1 MSNDY
6 ESFFQ
11 PNNDYLNFN
20 NISREESKISFD
32 FCLKNESNNDISN
45 KKTEYI
51 TNFNEETNSKKDI
64 NKYEI
69 NDDLISLSNFN
80 YDKLLI
86 INEDS
91 NNNSDNNNII
101 QLNENNNNLLLPN
114 NENNNNLLLSDNENN
129 NKKNNNNTFKIT
141 SQDKEE
147 RLDYLIKKLKT
158 LVSDFL
164 HVKLNKIK
172 KFKFYKMDSKK
183 FTSVTSY
190 KKNKIWL
197 DKPIS
202 ELLLEFNE
210 KNEKIINK
218 LIESKHEKYNE
229 IKKILNST
237 YEDFI
242 FNNYQ
247 ELNKDFQKFFNK
259 NYKNSIMLRDYN
271 SIQSIIKKIKN
282 KI

>member
-1 MSNDY
+1 MSKEY

-11 PNNDYLNFN
+11 SNDEFLNFN

-32 FCLKNESNNDISN
+32 FCLKNELNNDISN

-51 TNFNEETNSKKDI
+51 TNIKEETNSKNDI

-69 NDDLISLSNFN
+69 NDDLISYSNYYN
-80 YDKLLI
+80 DKILI

-91 NNNSDNNNII
+91 NNNSDNNII
-101 QLNENNNNLLLPN
+101 QLNENNNNLLLSK
-114 NENNNNLLLSDNENN
+114 NENNNNLLLSNNENN

-141 SQDKEE
+141 SKDKEE
-147 RLDYLIKKLKT
+147 RLDYLIKKFKT
-158 LVSDFL
+158 LVSEVL

-190 KKNKIWL
+190 KKNKIWF
-197 DKPIS
+197 DRPIS
-202 ELLLEFNE
+202 ELLLKFNE
-210 KNEKIINK
+210 KNEKNINK

-237 YEDFI
+237 YEEFI

-247 ELNKDFQKFFNK
+247 ELNKEFQKFFNENFK
-259 NYKNSIMLRDYN
+259 KSIMLRDYN

>member
-1 MSNDY
+1 MSKEY

-11 PNNDYLNFN
+11 SNDEFLNFN

-32 FCLKNESNNDISN
+32 FCLKNELNNDISN

-51 TNFNEETNSKKDI
+51 TNIKEETNSKNDI

-69 NDDLISLSNFN
+69 NDDLISYSKFYN
-80 YDKLLI
+80 DKILI

-91 NNNSDNNNII
+91 NNNSDNNII
-101 QLNENNNNLLLPN
+101 QLNENNNNLLLSK
-114 NENNNNLLLSDNENN
+114 NENNNNLLLSNNENN

-141 SQDKEE
+141 SKDKEE
-147 RLDYLIKKLKT
+147 RLDYLIKKFKT
-158 LVSDFL
+158 LVSEVL

-190 KKNKIWL
+190 KKNKIWF
-197 DKPIS
+197 DRPIS
-202 ELLLEFNE
+202 ELLLKFNE
-210 KNEKIINK
+210 KNEKNINK

-237 YEDFI
+237 YEEFI

-247 ELNKDFQKFFNK
+247 ELNKEFQKFFNENFK
-259 NYKNSIMLRDYN
+259 KSIMLRDYN

-282 KI
+282 KM

>member
-1 MSNDY
+1 MSKEY

-11 PNNDYLNFN
+11 SNDEFLNFN

-32 FCLKNESNNDISN
+32 FCLKNELNNDISN

-51 TNFNEETNSKKDI
+51 TNIKEETNSKNDI

-69 NDDLISLSNFN
+69 NDDLISYSNYYN
-80 YDKLLI
+80 DKILI

-91 NNNSDNNNII
+91 NNNSDNNII
-101 QLNENNNNLLLPN
+101 QLNENNNNLLLSK
-114 NENNNNLLLSDNENN
+114 NENNNNLLLSNNENN

-141 SQDKEE
+141 SKDKEE
-147 RLDYLIKKLKT
+147 RLDYLIKKFKT
-158 LVSDFL
+158 LVSEVL

-190 KKNKIWL
+190 KKNKIWF
-197 DKPIS
+197 DRPIS
-202 ELLLEFNE
+202 ELLLKFNE
-210 KNEKIINK
+210 KNEKNINK

-237 YEDFI
+237 YEEFI

-247 ELNKDFQKFFNK
+247 ELNKDFQKFFNENFK
-259 NYKNSIMLRDYN
+259 KSIMLRDYN

-282 KI
+282 KM

>member
-1 MSNDY
+1 MSKEY

-11 PNNDYLNFN
+11 SNDEFLNFN

-32 FCLKNESNNDISN
+32 FCLKNELNNDISN

-51 TNFNEETNSKKDI
+51 TNIKEETNSKNDI

-69 NDDLISLSNFN
+69 NDDLISYSNYYN
-80 YDKLLI
+80 DKILI

-91 NNNSDNNNII
+91 NNNSDNNII
-101 QLNENNNNLLLPN
+101 QLNENNNNLLLSK
-114 NENNNNLLLSDNENN
+114 NENNNNLLLSNNENN

-141 SQDKEE
+141 SKDKEE
-147 RLDYLIKKLKT
+147 RLDYLIKKFKT
-158 LVSDFL
+158 LVSEVL
-164 HVKLNKIK
+164 HIKLNKIK

-190 KKNKIWL
+190 KKNKIWF
-197 DKPIS
+197 DRPIS
-202 ELLLEFNE
+202 ELLLKFNE
-210 KNEKIINK
+210 KNEKNINK

-237 YEDFI
+237 YEEFI

-247 ELNKDFQKFFNK
+247 ELNKEFQKFFNENFK
-259 NYKNSIMLRDYN
+259 KSIMLRDYN

-282 KI
+282 KM

>member
-1 MSNDY
+1 MSKEY

-11 PNNDYLNFN
+11 SNDEFLNFN

-32 FCLKNESNNDISN
+32 FCLKNELNNDISN

-51 TNFNEETNSKKDI
+51 TNIKEEANSKNDI

-69 NDDLISLSNFN
+69 NDDLTSYSNYCN
-80 YDKLLI
+80 DKILI

-91 NNNSDNNNII
+91 NNNSDNNII
-101 QLNENNNNLLLPN
+101 QLNENNNNLLLSK
-114 NENNNNLLLSDNENN
+114 NENNNNLLLSNNENN

-141 SQDKEE
+141 SKDKEE
-147 RLDYLIKKLKT
+147 RLDYLIKKFKT
-158 LVSDFL
+158 LVSEVL

-190 KKNKIWL
+190 KKNKIWF

-202 ELLLEFNE
+202 ELLLKFNE
-210 KNEKIINK
+210 KNEKNINK

-237 YEDFI
+237 YEEFI

-247 ELNKDFQKFFNK
+247 ELNKEFQKFFNENFK
-259 NYKNSIMLRDYN
+259 KSIMLRDYN

-282 KI
+282 KM

>member
-1 MSNDY
+1 MSKEY

-11 PNNDYLNFN
+11 SNDEFLNFN

-32 FCLKNESNNDISN
+32 FCLKNELNNDISN

-51 TNFNEETNSKKDI
+51 TNIKEETNSKNDI

-69 NDDLISLSNFN
+69 NDDLISYSNYYN
-80 YDKLLI
+80 DKILI

-91 NNNSDNNNII
+91 NNNSDSNII
-101 QLNENNNNLLLPN
+101 QLNENNNNLLLSK
-114 NENNNNLLLSDNENN
+114 NENNNNLLLSNNENN

-141 SQDKEE
+141 SKDKEE
-147 RLDYLIKKLKT
+147 RLDYLIKKFKT
-158 LVSDFL
+158 LVSEVL
-164 HVKLNKIK
+164 HIKLNKIK

-190 KKNKIWL
+190 KKNKIWF
-197 DKPIS
+197 DRPIS
-202 ELLLEFNE
+202 ELLLKFNE
-210 KNEKIINK
+210 KNEKNINK

-237 YEDFI
+237 YEEFI

-247 ELNKDFQKFFNK
+247 ELNKEFQKFFNENFK
-259 NYKNSIMLRDYN
+259 KSIMLRDYN

-282 KI
+282 KM

>member
-1 MSNDY
+1 MSKEY

-11 PNNDYLNFN
+11 SNDEFLNFN

-32 FCLKNESNNDISN
+32 FCLKNELNNDISN

-51 TNFNEETNSKKDI
+51 TNIKEETNSKNDI

-69 NDDLISLSNFN
+69 NDDLISYSNYYN
-80 YDKLLI
+80 DKILI

-91 NNNSDNNNII
+91 NNNSDNNII
-101 QLNENNNNLLLPN
+101 QLNENNNNLLLSK
-114 NENNNNLLLSDNENN
+114 NENNNNLLISNNENN

-141 SQDKEE
+141 SKDKEE
-147 RLDYLIKKLKT
+147 RLDYLIKKFKT
-158 LVSDFL
+158 LVSEVL

-190 KKNKIWL
+190 KKNKIWF
-197 DKPIS
+197 DRPIS
-202 ELLLEFNE
+202 ELLLKFNE
-210 KNEKIINK
+210 KNEKNINK

-237 YEDFI
+237 YEEFI

-247 ELNKDFQKFFNK
+247 ELNKDFQKFFNENFK
-259 NYKNSIMLRDYN
+259 KSIMLRDYN

-282 KI
+282 KM

>member
-69 NDDLISLSNFN
+69 NDDLISLSNFCG
-80 YDKLLI
+80 DKILI

-91 NNNSDNNNII
+91 NNNSDNNII

-114 NENNNNLLLSDNENN
+114 NENNNNLLLSNNENN

-141 SQDKEE
+141 SKDKEE
-147 RLDYLIKKLKT
+147 RLDYLIKKFKT
-158 LVSDFL
+158 LVSEVL

-190 KKNKIWL
+190 KKNKIWF
-197 DKPIS
+197 DRPIS
-202 ELLLEFNE
+202 ELLLKFNE
-210 KNEKIINK
+210 KNEKNINK

-237 YEDFI
+237 YEEFI

-247 ELNKDFQKFFNK
+247 ELNKEFQKFFNENFK
-259 NYKNSIMLRDYN
+259 KSIMLRDYN

-282 KI
+282 KM

>member
-1 MSNDY
+1 MSKEY

-11 PNNDYLNFN
+11 SNDEFLNFN

-32 FCLKNESNNDISN
+32 FCLKNELNNDISN

-51 TNFNEETNSKKDI
+51 TNIKEETNSKNDI

-69 NDDLISLSNFN
+69 NDDLISYSNYYN
-80 YDKLLI
+80 DKILI

-91 NNNSDNNNII
+91 NNNSDNNII
-101 QLNENNNNLLLPN
+101 QLNENNNNLLLSK
-114 NENNNNLLLSDNENN
+114 NENNNYLLISNNENN

-141 SQDKEE
+141 SKDKEE
-147 RLDYLIKKLKT
+147 RLDYLIKKFKT
-158 LVSDFL
+158 LVSEVL

-190 KKNKIWL
+190 KKNKIWF
-197 DKPIS
+197 DRPIS
-202 ELLLEFNE
+202 ELLLKFNE
-210 KNEKIINK
+210 KNEKNINK

-237 YEDFI
+237 YEEFI

-247 ELNKDFQKFFNK
+247 ELNKEFQKFFNENFK
-259 NYKNSIMLRDYN
+259 KSIMLRDYN

-282 KI
+282 KM

>member
-1 MSNDY
+1 MSKEY

-11 PNNDYLNFN
+11 SNDEFLNFN

-32 FCLKNESNNDISN
+32 FCLKNELNNDISN

-51 TNFNEETNSKKDI
+51 TNIKEETNSKNDI

-69 NDDLISLSNFN
+69 NDDLNSYSNYYN
-80 YDKLLI
+80 DKILI

-91 NNNSDNNNII
+91 NNNSDNNII
-101 QLNENNNNLLLPN
+101 QLNENNNNLLLSK
-114 NENNNNLLLSDNENN
+114 NENNNNLLLSNNENN

-141 SQDKEE
+141 SKDKEE
-147 RLDYLIKKLKT
+147 RLDYLIKKFKT
-158 LVSDFL
+158 LVSEVL

-190 KKNKIWL
+190 KKNKIWF
-197 DKPIS
+197 DRPIS
-202 ELLLEFNE
+202 ELLLKFNE
-210 KNEKIINK
+210 KNEKNINK

-237 YEDFI
+237 YEEFI

-247 ELNKDFQKFFNK
+247 ELNKEFQKFFNENFK
-259 NYKNSIMLRDYN
+259 KSIMLRDYN

-282 KI
+282 KM

>member
-1 MSNDY
+1 MSKEY

-11 PNNDYLNFN
+11 SNDEFLNFN

-32 FCLKNESNNDISN
+32 FCLKNELNNDISN

-51 TNFNEETNSKKDI
+51 TNIKEETNSKNDI

-69 NDDLISLSNFN
+69 NDDLNSYSNYYN
-80 YDKLLI
+80 DKILI

-91 NNNSDNNNII
+91 NNISDSNII
-101 QLNENNNNLLLPN
+101 QLNENNNNLLLSK
-114 NENNNNLLLSDNENN
+114 NENNNNLLLSNNENN

-141 SQDKEE
+141 SKDKEE
-147 RLDYLIKKLKT
+147 RLDYLIKKFKT
-158 LVSDFL
+158 LVSEVL

-190 KKNKIWL
+190 KKNKIWF
-197 DKPIS
+197 DRPIS
-202 ELLLEFNE
+202 ELLLKFNE
-210 KNEKIINK
+210 KNEKNINK

-237 YEDFI
+237 YEEFI

-247 ELNKDFQKFFNK
+247 ELNKEFQKFFNENFK
-259 NYKNSIMLRDYN
+259 KSIMLRDYN

-282 KI
+282 KM

>member
-1 MSNDY
+1 MSKEY

-11 PNNDYLNFN
+11 SNDEFLNFN

-32 FCLKNESNNDISN
+32 FCLKNELNNDISN

-51 TNFNEETNSKKDI
+51 TNIKEETNSKNDI

-69 NDDLISLSNFN
+69 NDDLISYSNYYN
-80 YDKLLI
+80 DKILI

-91 NNNSDNNNII
+91 NNNSDNNII
-101 QLNENNNNLLLPN
+101 QLNENNNNLLLSK
-114 NENNNNLLLSDNENN
+114 NENNNNLLLSNNENN

-141 SQDKEE
+141 SKDKEE
-147 RLDYLIKKLKT
+147 RLDYLIKKFKT
-158 LVSDFL
+158 LVSEVL

-190 KKNKIWL
+190 KKNKIWF
-197 DKPIS
+197 DRPIS
-202 ELLLEFNE
+202 ELLLKFNE
-210 KNEKIINK
+210 KNEKNINK

-237 YEDFI
+237 YEEFI

-247 ELNKDFQKFFNK
+247 ELNKEFQKFFNENFK
-259 NYKNSIMLRDYN
+259 KSIMLRDYN

-282 KI
+282 KM

>member
-1 MSNDY
+1 MSKEY

-11 PNNDYLNFN
+11 SNDEFLNFN

-32 FCLKNESNNDISN
+32 FCLKNELNNDISN

-51 TNFNEETNSKKDI
+51 TNIKEETNSKNDI

-69 NDDLISLSNFN
+69 NDDLISYSNYYN
-80 YDKLLI
+80 DKILI

-91 NNNSDNNNII
+91 NNNSDSNII
-101 QLNENNNNLLLPN
+101 QLNENNNNLLLSK
-114 NENNNNLLLSDNENN
+114 NENNNNLLLSNKENN

-141 SQDKEE
+141 SKDKEE
-147 RLDYLIKKLKT
+147 RLDYLIKKFKT
-158 LVSDFL
+158 LVSEVL
-164 HVKLNKIK
+164 HIKLNKIK

-190 KKNKIWL
+190 KKNKIWF
-197 DKPIS
+197 DRPIS
-202 ELLLEFNE
+202 ELLLKFNE
-210 KNEKIINK
+210 KNEKNINK

-237 YEDFI
+237 YEEFI

-247 ELNKDFQKFFNK
+247 ELNKEFQKFFNENFK
-259 NYKNSIMLRDYN
+259 KSIMLRDYN

-282 KI
+282 KM

>member
-1 MSNDY
+1 MSKEY

-11 PNNDYLNFN
+11 SNDEFLNFN

-32 FCLKNESNNDISN
+32 FCLKNELNNDISN

-51 TNFNEETNSKKDI
+51 TNIKEETNSKNDI

-69 NDDLISLSNFN
+69 NDDLNSYSNYYN
-80 YDKLLI
+80 DKILI

-91 NNNSDNNNII
+91 NNNSDSNII
-101 QLNENNNNLLLPN
+101 QLNENNNNLLLSK
-114 NENNNNLLLSDNENN
+114 NENNNNLLLSNNENN

-141 SQDKEE
+141 SKDKEE
-147 RLDYLIKKLKT
+147 RLDYLIKKFKT
-158 LVSDFL
+158 LVSEVL

-190 KKNKIWL
+190 KKNKIWF
-197 DKPIS
+197 DRPIS
-202 ELLLEFNE
+202 ELLLKFNE
-210 KNEKIINK
+210 KNEKNINK

-237 YEDFI
+237 YEEFI

-247 ELNKDFQKFFNK
+247 ELNKEFQKFFNENFK
-259 NYKNSIMLRDYN
+259 KSIMLRDYN

-282 KI
+282 KM